1 VSHLG
6 TLGNLHTLESA
17 GDAVRT
23 LPQAPGSPDS
33 SATPT
38 AVATETPA
46 TSAAPAPPSS
56 SNIVSTESQILETTA
71 TIAQEGSETLAK
83 AETGF
88 VETESVLA
96 KTASTLGT
104 TLTKSLVPLAQ
115 EYDSFVESGG
125 AQALA
130 GSSSFVLATAGKAI
144 VQNPSGAGKL
154 ALAAGVAGAVVAGP
168 AAEAVTDLTGSKE
181 TGAAGGILAG
191 IVAGAITGGAVASVV
206 PLGITT
212 LGGAIIGGV
221 AGGLGAYFRLGAS

>member
-1 VSHLG
+1 M
-6 TLGNLHTLESA
+6 
-17 GDAVRT
+17 
-23 LPQAPGSPDS
+23 
-33 SATPT
+33 
-38 AVATETPA
+38 
-46 TSAAPAPPSS
+46 
-56 SNIVSTESQILETTA
+56 
-71 TIAQEGSETLAK
+71 
-83 AETGF
+83 
-88 VETESVLA
+88 ETESVLA
-96 KTASTLGT
+96 KSASTLGT
-104 TLTKSLVPLAQ
+104 TLTKSLVPFAQ
-115 EYDSFVESGG
+115 EYDNLVESGG

-168 AAEAVTDLTGSKE
+168 AAEAVTSLTGSKE